1 MDLKRDRVSFLD
13 RLATEVKNAEGE
25 RPLLVVLPNRRS
37 LFVLASKIGTE
48 NENVELTTIDDLMQN
63 ISGLKL
69 IEPEELLV
77 SFFESYCKS
86 EKVPQSFD
94 KFSTWAVT
102 FLSDV
107 NDVDLHLGDIDSL

>member
-48 NENVELTTIDDLMQN
+48 NENVELTTIDDLM
-63 ISGLKL
+63 
-69 IEPEELLV
+69 
-77 SFFESYCKS
+77 
-86 EKVPQSFD
+86 
-94 KFSTWAVT
+94 
-102 FLSDV
+102 
-107 NDVDLHLGDIDSL
+107 